1 MAIIRRQREVDWR
14 GRLWLWLLIVLCA
27 GCAGLLYSGNQT
39 ALWCARGLRD
49 GLVSFW
55 YDKDLRFA
63 GLRVLKE
70 KDFPLQAQREHA
82 VPWWFVNAPAVE
94 AEILQ
99 NPMVSSVRMSRCH
112 FWSWSCFDLNI
123 QERNPVML
131 ALVGERT
138 WVVGDDGGFIAPL
151 KGPVAGTQQLSQS
164 EVAELL
170 GSPVV
175 EGLVPDASPPEA
187 IKPRLRYARQALG
200 VLSAAGL
207 DVKTI
212 KLRNNGEMEV
222 RFRGRELV
230 AVFSLSAE
238 DMSRLDVEVLRLKRV
253 LQEYG
258 ENAGRIAQIDLAF
271 EKQAVVRMQPTPRP
285 TPSKGRLLAGKK

>member
-1 MAIIRRQREVDWR
+1 MAIKRRQREFDWQ
-14 GRLWLWLLIVLCA
+14 GRLPLWLLIVLFLA
-27 GCAGLLYSGNQT
+27 YAVLLYRGNQT
-39 ALWCARGLRD
+39 AVWLARGVRD
-49 GLVSFW
+49 GMVSFW
-55 YDKDLRFA
+55 YDKDLRFS
-63 GLRVLKE
+63 GLKVLKE
-70 KDFPLQAQREHA
+70 KDFPLIAQRGRA

-112 FWSWSCFDLNI
+112 VWSWSCFDLKV

-151 KGPVAGTQQLSQS
+151 KGPAAGTQQLSQS

-175 EGLVPDASPPEA
+175 EGLVPDASPPET

-207 DVKTI
+207 DVKTL

-230 AVFSLSAE
+230 AVFSLSAD
-238 DMSRLDVEVLRLKRV
+238 DMSRLDVEVQRLKRV

-258 ENAGRIAQIDLAF
+258 ESSARIAQVDLAF
-271 EKQAVVRMQPTPRP
+271 EKQAVVRMQPTPMP
-285 TPSKGRLLAGKK
+285 TPARGRILTGRK